1 MKAGTVPT
9 ERPSERPVDFDSFF
23 RDEFPR
29 VVRAAALVA
38 RDLGTGEDCAQEAFV
53 RLHQRWERMDSSDH
67 ARNFA
72 YRVALNLA
80 RSHVRKHLRVRLTSS
95 VSESEQS
102 DASSA
107 RVDWLAL
114 LEAVAPLSGR
124 QRAVLALVD
133 YLGYDADSAGRTL
146 RISPATVRVH
156 LKRARDA
163 VRQRLSTEE
172 AR

>member
-1 MKAGTVPT
+1 MKAGTVPR
-9 ERPSERPVDFDSFF
+9 ERPIERLADFDSFF

-38 RDLGTGEDCAQEAFV
+38 RDLGAGEDCAQEAFL
-53 RLHQRWERMDSSDH
+53 RLHQRWGRMESDAH

-72 YRVALNLA
+72 YRAALNLA
-80 RSHVRKHLRVRLTSS
+80 RSHVRKHLRVSLSGSTH
-95 VSESEQS
+95 ETAQS

-107 RVDWLAL
+107 TVEWLAL
-114 LEAVAPLSGR
+114 LDAVASLSGK

-133 YLGYDADSAGRTL
+133 YLGYDADAAARTL
-146 RISPATVRVH
+146 GISPSTVRVH

-163 VRQRLSTEE
+163 VRRHLTGGDP
-172 AR
+172 R